1 MNWAGV
7 ARGRLRLAWNTFLPP
22 TRHGRA
28 DARPSRPWLGATL
41 ALLLAALVCV
51 TLAALFG
58 QLAADGASQA
68 EAGVAL
74 GLVLSAVVFG
84 LLIFDLHEAVTTLTV
99 DSNLELL
106 RRTPIS
112 PPALFAFKLA
122 DALPRTSLL
131 LITLAIPAVVAY
143 QVFFPLSI
151 WAWPLV
157 AALLL
162 ALWAIPLGVGTALAI
177 HLLRWVP
184 ARHARE
190 ALGLVSSIT
199 LFVLWLAN
207 SFLLPRLADT
217 AGDPVAIFHGLL
229 RDAPGAFRWS
239 PGQWAARAIA
249 GAAVGSRDGPARP
262 AALVFAAAALS
273 LLAAAFTAGKHL
285 EIVQARI
292 AAGVGPRRPRRRRA
306 SERSSGIPPLPEGA
320 ARAEALAPSGPAPG
334 RRVIA
339 AIVLRDARLFRRD
352 WTVLGDVLTAA
363 VLWTLLPLVA
373 APLYEAS
380 ARGLARVML
389 LALTIGLGY
398 EVAARALPFER
409 AGLVWSRL
417 SPVSTSRVIAAKL
430 IGCAAVSLPL
440 LAIAAASMAVA
451 LQLGPGELVG
461 TLLVVVPALATSLS
475 VGLWTGA
482 VFGSPGWT
490 NPRAMLTVTGRAMAT
505 LLLLAQAGAWLVLTT
520 LAEAHRRSLPPGF
533 LGWGPAVV
541 AALLSAPPLRAAA
554 RRLASRE
561 WKEA

>member
-22 TRHGRA
+22 SRHGRS
-28 DARPSRPWLGATL
+28 DTRPSRPWLGVTL

-58 QLAADGASQA
+58 QLAADGASPA

-74 GLVLSAVVFG
+74 GLVLSAAVFG

-99 DSNLELL
+99 DSDLELL
-106 RRTPIS
+106 RRAPIS
-112 PPALFAFKLA
+112 PPALFAFKLL

-143 QVFFPLSI
+143 QAFFPLRI

-162 ALWAIPLGVGTALAI
+162 ALWAIPLGVGAALAI

-190 ALGLVSSIT
+190 ALGLVSSVT

-229 RDAPGAFRWS
+229 REGPGLFRWS
-239 PGQWAARAIA
+239 PGQWTARAIA
-249 GAAVGSRDGPARP
+249 AAAAGSRDGPARP

-273 LLAAAFTAGKHL
+273 LLGAALTAGKHL
-285 EIVQARI
+285 EVVQARI
-292 AAGVGPRRPRRRRA
+292 AAGVGPRRHRRRGI
-306 SERSSGIPPLPEGA
+306 ERSGGTPRPQEGA
-320 ARAEALAPSGPAPG
+320 AHAGALAPSGPAPG
-334 RRVIA
+334 RGVIA

-373 APLYEAS
+373 APLYEVS
-380 ARGLARVML
+380 TRGLARVML

-409 AGLVWSRL
+409 AGLVWTRL
-417 SPVSTSRVIAAKL
+417 SPVSPSRVIAAKL

-440 LAIAAASMAVA
+440 LGIAAASMAVA
-451 LQLGPGELVG
+451 LQLGPGEVMG
-461 TLLVVVPALATSLS
+461 TLLVVVPALAVALS
-475 VGLWTGA
+475 VGLWTGS

-505 LLLLAQAGAWLVLTT
+505 LLLLAQAGGWLVLTT
-520 LAEAHRRSLPPGF
+520 LAEAHRPSLPPGF
-533 LGWGPAVV
+533 LGWGPAVL
-541 AALLSAPPLRAAA
+541 AAVLSAPPLRAAA
-554 RRLASRE
+554 RRLGSRE